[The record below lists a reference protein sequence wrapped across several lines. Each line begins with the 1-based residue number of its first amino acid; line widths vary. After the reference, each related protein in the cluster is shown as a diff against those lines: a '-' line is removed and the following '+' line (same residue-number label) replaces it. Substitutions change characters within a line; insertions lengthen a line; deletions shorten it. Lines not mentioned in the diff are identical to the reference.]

1 MEQLN
6 YFQKEVTAADVKPF
20 LEVILPETD
29 VLSVSNVIALE
40 GTNITRTPITSEFAN
55 PENKW
60 YEMDA
65 LADDKIFV
73 RDDNLVSDNVSIVPG
88 KYISIDKKFITEYT
102 DLGFHK
108 LIFGG
113 GSKDVSSLCE
123 FGVSEVITNRI
134 GDFINNMSLGQTLSP
149 KSTLFIQYRVGGGST
164 SNIGQ
169 GVINTIT
176 NAEIFV
182 NGPNPTTN
190 TNVQTSLTINNPV
203 AALGGRDEPSVD
215 EIRNMVRYNMSAQ
228 NRAVTL
234 KDYQIMISKMPGKF
248 GVPFRTS
255 VMEYSNKIDVA
266 TLGLD
271 PDGKLSNTSTS
282 TLKTNIA
289 NYLSDIRMINDYVE
303 ITDGKIVNLGFEID
317 LLIEKEFPKTQIIN
331 DSINAVTEY
340 FDVNKWEMGE
350 NIYLGQLIEAVNN
363 VGGVTNVVDIRVYN
377 KVGGS
382 YSINE
387 ISQPYVN
394 ESTKQIDLLG
404 NAMLFG
410 EVNGMYEIK
419 IPSKDI
425 LIRVK

>member
-1 MEQLN
+1 
-6 YFQKEVTAADVKPF
+6 
-20 LEVILPETD
+20 
-29 VLSVSNVIALE
+29 
-40 GTNITRTPITSEFAN
+40 
-55 PENKW
+55 
-60 YEMDA
+60 
-65 LADDKIFV
+65 
-73 RDDNLVSDNVSIVPG
+73 
-88 KYISIDKKFITEYT
+88 
-102 DLGFHK
+102 
-108 LIFGG
+108 
-113 GSKDVSSLCE
+113 
-123 FGVSEVITNRI
+123 
-134 GDFINNMSLGQTLSP
+134 
-149 KSTLFIQYRVGGGST
+149 
-164 SNIGQ
+164 
-169 GVINTIT
+169 
-176 NAEIFV
+176 
-182 NGPNPTTN
+182 
-190 TNVQTSLTINNPV
+190 
-203 AALGGRDEPSVD
+203 
-215 EIRNMVRYNMSAQ
+215 
-228 NRAVTL
+228 
-234 KDYQIMISKMPGKF
+234 MPGEF

-271 PDGKLSNTSTS
+271 PEGKLSNSSTS
-282 TLKTNIA
+282 TLKYNIA

-303 ITDGKIVNLGFEID
+303 ITDGKIINLGFEID

-350 NIYLGQLIEAVNN
+350 NIYLGQLIETINN

-394 ESTKQIDLLG
+394 EDTKQIDLLG
-404 NAMLFG
+404 NSMLFG